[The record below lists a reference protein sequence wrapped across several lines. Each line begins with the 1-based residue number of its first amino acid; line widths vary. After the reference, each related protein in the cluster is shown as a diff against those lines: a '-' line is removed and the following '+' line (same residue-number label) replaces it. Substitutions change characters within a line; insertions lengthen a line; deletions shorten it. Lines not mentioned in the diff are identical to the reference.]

1 MLDFGIARRFR
12 DENSRVKP
20 QRVGYDEFRGSTT
33 YASINA
39 LHKQDQGMADVLL
52 DQLHVPQLPFKG
64 SSTITRASKATHHLE
79 LDLCSSICDT
89 PPA

>member
-1 MLDFGIARRFR
+1 MLDFGVARRFR

-39 LHKQDQGMADVLL
+39 LHKQDQGTTFSLG
-52 DQLHVPQLPFKG
+52 F
-64 SSTITRASKATHHLE
+64 SHHLRI
-79 LDLCSSICDT
+79 LALSGRPALT
-89 PPA
+89 PITMRNWASLLH